1 MIGMSPGLSLFL
13 LSTLFLVV
21 GALERIPTWQFAPAR
36 FVRPYLATDVAWYLV
51 ATAASIV
58 STFALHPLLEKLAI
72 PGLADVVGS
81 LSLAVRLAIAIVV
94 YDFVS
99 TVIHV
104 GMHRSDALWSVHKV
118 HHSSL
123 RLDWLATTRAHMFEN
138 MIRQVPAQMALFALG
153 MHGTTVVTAL
163 VVFAS
168 FALLGHSNLR
178 MGGRWIELVVVTPRL
193 HRLHHLPATTQ
204 ANFGTVLTLWD
215 RLRGRLV
222 STDASPTE
230 RTGVP
235 GEIDDYPQRFVAAF
249 RQPIRER
256 RERAMVGATVRRDTR
271 RRAQPA
277 MPRGS
282 GAPTSSGAV
291 VSSWSDDSR

>member
-1 MIGMSPGLSLFL
+1 MSPGSSLLMLSGLFL
-13 LSTLFLVV
+13 TVA
-21 GALERIPTWQFAPAR
+21 ALERIPKWQFAPTR

-58 STFALHPLLEKLAI
+58 STFAIRPQLEKLAV
-72 PGLADVVGS
+72 PGLADVVGN
-81 LSLAVRLAIAIVV
+81 LSLVARLAIAIVV

-99 TVIHV
+99 TLIHA

-123 RLDWLATTRAHMFEN
+123 RLDWLATTRADMFEN
-138 MIRQVPAQMALFALG
+138 MIRQVPAQLTLFALG
-153 MHGTTVVTAL
+153 MRGTTVVTAL

-178 MGGRWIELVVVTPRL
+178 LGGRWIELVFVTPRL

-204 ANFGTVLTLWD
+204 TNFGTVLTIWD
-215 RLRGRLV
+215 RLLGRLV
-222 STDASPTE
+222 SRDATPTE

-249 RQPIRER
+249 SQPIRER
-256 RERAMVGATVRRDTR
+256 RA
-271 RRAQPA
+271 RRAARVPSGIVPTA
-277 MPRGS
+277 APRS
-282 GAPTSSGAV
+282 GTS
-291 VSSWSDDSR
+291 R